1 MLDVY
6 ESNVKKL
13 TVLLAVKYLW
23 YIEAVVQQFNKAYK
37 AYRPYVV
44 LKLNF
49 LLHILRD
56 VVQIKVQI
64 QGFH

>member
-13 TVLLAVKYLW
+13 TLLAVKYLW

-37 AYRPYVV
+37 AYRPYVL
-44 LKLNF
+44 LKLHF